1 MFHNSLIING
11 KKYSKIFCD
20 IPNNPYLCVLN
31 VKNMNRFDF
40 LKALGISGAGLV
52 VASNLNI
59 GENLSESEQEKF
71 IKLKNELVELIKTN
85 KVQVEFMKGGA
96 ELSNIS
102 DIELNENEYVSENGY
117 VFSPKGIMYTM
128 KNEIQYKII
137 NKKITPELKNEI
149 NLILEECLQYYKDF
163 KWYRWQLDELTFT
176 IARCYMLL
184 GNFEEGKIWYGKVTE
199 GTSGWEKQLE
209 IIETD
214 LKRFKVKIDDI
225 VFTRENENLQ
235 IQMKP
240 IGLKITNN
248 NQKIIEGITKYK
260 KLLKKEPYFNK
271 ELDKWVT
278 L

>member
-1 MFHNSLIING
+1 MIING

-20 IPNNPYLCVLN
+20 IPNNHYLCVL
-31 VKNMNRFDF
+31 KLKHMNRFDF

-59 GENLSESEQEKF
+59 GDNLSESEQEKF

-137 NKKITPELKNEI
+137 NKKITPELENEI

-260 KLLKKEPYFNK
+260 KLLKKEPYFDK